1 MNRNH
6 RGFTLLE
13 VLIAMII
20 LASGIVLL
28 ASAWSSSTGRMKK
41 TQYNTE
47 MAALLERKVA
57 EIDFK
62 YQGKPVE
69 SIPDEEEDDF
79 EGAPDYSWEMT
90 SKVFEMPDISAALTG
105 RDGGASQLMIMLMKQ
120 FSEYLGKAIKEVTV
134 TVSYNKAKKPLKASV
149 TLFFVDF
156 NKEPPLGAL
165 SGMGGGGP

>member
-1 MNRNH
+1 VKNLR

-20 LASGIVLL
+20 LASGVVLL
-28 ASAWSSSTGRMKK
+28 ANAWSGSTARMKK
-41 TQYNTE
+41 TQLNTE

-69 SIPDEEEDDF
+69 SIPEDEEGEFD
-79 EGAPDYSWEMT
+79 GADDYSWKMT
-90 SKVFEMPDISAALTG
+90 SKQFVMPDISGMLVG
-105 RDGGASQLMIMLMKQ
+105 QDGGASQMMLELMKKFTEHLSQ
-120 FSEYLGKAIKEVTV
+120 TIKEVTI
-134 TVSYNKAKKPLKASV
+134 TVFYNKGKKPYQASV

-156 NKEPPLGAL
+156 NKEPPLGAIGAL
-165 SGMGGGGP
+165 GGGG